1 MSMWTKGNRRDRAGC
16 ADGRAPVRARSVRAF
31 TLIELLIAVVVLAI
45 ATPPLVLALS
55 DASVRRSSRTLDE
68 RARWLAA
75 ERLEEIIADRHS
87 AARGYG
93 YVAAGNYPAQSTISG
108 FPGFSRQVSVTTTGA
123 NFALG
128 GTGYKTVTVTVNWT
142 DPRGGAKSF
151 ALSSVV
157 TDYTP

>member
-1 MSMWTKGNRRDRAGC
+1 MSTRTIRTRDARAVGVG
-16 ADGRAPVRARSVRAF
+16 AVAATRALSHRAF

-75 ERLEEIIADRHS
+75 ELLEEIIADRHS
-87 AARGYG
+87 AARGYS
-93 YVAAGNYPAQSTISG
+93 YVLNANYPTQNTISG
-108 FPGFSRQVSVTTTGA
+108 FPGFSRVVSVTTTGP
-123 NFALG
+123 NFAVG
-128 GTGYKTVTVTVNWT
+128 GSGYKTVTVTVNWT

>member
-1 MSMWTKGNRRDRAGC
+1 MTTRAGRPC
-16 ADGRAPVRARSVRAF
+16 EAERGRVALRRGF
-31 TLIELLIAVVVLAI
+31 TLIELLIAVVVLAV

-55 DASVRRSSRTLDE
+55 DATVRRSSRTLEE

-87 AARGYG
+87 AARGYNHITT
-93 YVAAGNYPAQSTISG
+93 GNYPAQSTIAG
-108 FPGFSRQVSVTTTGA
+108 FAGFSRTVGVNTTGP
-123 NFALG
+123 NFAAG
-128 GTGYKTVTVTVNWT
+128 GTGYKTVTVTVSWT

>member
-1 MSMWTKGNRRDRAGC
+1 MSTPMRTTRADRLGAAGAGRREIY
-16 ADGRAPVRARSVRAF
+16 RAF
-31 TLIELLIAVVVLAI
+31 TLIELVVAVVVLAV

-87 AARGYG
+87 ATRGYS
-93 YVAAGNYPAQSTISG
+93 YVSSGNYPAQSAITG
-108 FPGFSRQVSVTTTGA
+108 FPGFNRTVNVTTTGA
-123 NFALG
+123 NFAVG
-128 GTGYKTVTVTVNWT
+128 GNGYKTVTVTVNWT
-142 DPRGGAKSF
+142 DPRGGSKSF
-151 ALSSVV
+151 ALSTVV

>member
-1 MSMWTKGNRRDRAGC
+1 MRFFTAATRNERRNGVTPKRGVI
-16 ADGRAPVRARSVRAF
+16 PRAF
-31 TLIELLIAVVVLAI
+31 TLIELLIAVVVLAV

-55 DASVRRSSRTLDE
+55 DASVRRASRTLDE

-87 AARGYG
+87 AARGYS
-93 YVAAGNYPAQSTISG
+93 YVTSGNYPAQSSISG
-108 FPGFSRQVSVTTTGA
+108 FPGFSRSVSVTTTGA
-123 NFALG
+123 NFAVG

-142 DPRGGAKSF
+142 DPSGGAKSF

>member
-1 MSMWTKGNRRDRAGC
+1 MITRTTSSRADHRGAADTRRRGI
-16 ADGRAPVRARSVRAF
+16 GRAF
-31 TLIELLIAVVVLAI
+31 TLIELLIAVVVLAV

-87 AARGYG
+87 AARGYS
-93 YVAAGNYPAQSTISG
+93 YVSSGNYPAESTITG
-108 FPGFSRQVSVTTTGA
+108 FPGFSRTVNVTTTGP
-123 NFALG
+123 NFAVG
-128 GTGYKTVTVTVNWT
+128 GSGYKAVTVTVNWT
-142 DPRGGAKSF
+142 DPRGGSKSF
-151 ALSSVV
+151 ALSTVV